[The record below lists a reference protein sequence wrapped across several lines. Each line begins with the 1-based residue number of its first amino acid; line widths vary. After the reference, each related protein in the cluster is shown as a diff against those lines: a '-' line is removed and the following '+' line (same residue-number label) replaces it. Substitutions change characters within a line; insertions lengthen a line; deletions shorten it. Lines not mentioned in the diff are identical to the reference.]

1 MQGKLATTEPYIWL
15 QSFEP
20 EGTADCGC
28 TLVSDHDDS
37 GDPAYFQCSFHAA
50 AQDMLRIVR
59 MVAGLPDD
67 AARRNGCSALV
78 EDARAILSTLA
89 KVGA

>member
-1 MQGKLATTEPYIWL
+1 MSSQPKTPYDAELEATLEERQARWL
-15 QSFEP
+15 RGARAGYLQ
-20 EGTADCGC
+20 ALRD
-28 TLVSDHDDS
+28 
-37 GDPAYFQCSFHAA
+37 QAA

>member
-1 MQGKLATTEPYIWL
+1 MSSQPKTPYDIDLALIRSGRPLSPAKLEAHRDLSEKRLGYL
-15 QSFEP
+15 Q
-20 EGTADCGC
+20 ALRD
-28 TLVSDHDDS
+28 
-37 GDPAYFQCSFHAA
+37 QAA